1 LRDNTAENFG
11 TVQVLSFFPY
21 FILSNLRSAVSRKV
35 MYVVRIR
42 WDLTEQ
48 LCSFHEP
55 DVQGNNFFIYI
66 FFCTAFNSASPD
78 APQIPLC
85 RRMLGSNPG
94 PLAISELAVRRSNQA
109 RSHPQ
114 L

>member
-1 LRDNTAENFG
+1 
-11 TVQVLSFFPY
+11 
-21 FILSNLRSAVSRKV
+21 VSRKV

-55 DVQGNNFFIYI
+55 DVQGNIFFIYI
-66 FFCTAFNSASPD
+66 FSFFRTVFNSASSD

-94 PLAISELAVRRSNQA
+94 PLAISELAVRRSN
-109 RSHPQ
+109 H
-114 L
+114 